1 MGFVGHALDKVFG
14 SPRMERPSPS
24 ELESATYRAPSAPSA
39 TVGQTGLNLSKKKKR
54 SSGKSS
60 LSIASMV
67 PPPVSTFN
75 IE

>member
-14 SPRMERPSPS
+14 APRMERPSPS
-24 ELESATYRAPSAPSA
+24 ELESATYKAPPAPSM

-60 LSIASMV
+60 LSIANAV
-67 PPPVSTFN
+67 PPPISTFN
-75 IE
+75 VE